1 MRLIELVL
9 SALILT
15 ACLAANAAAVKDAGS
30 VSVDPGESL
39 ADKLIDLSNNPGT
52 YESTTGFAATP
63 GESKKQWENRTGVNF
78 TMPESLS
85 AGGNSA
91 KESRADAEAAS
102 SQQAENSADLEA
114 PPAVETPTVESDS
127 TAQSDSTVQS
137 DASSSGAA
145 TVGGSWSFTLD
156 ESAPKDMMLT
166 LFQSGDTVFGT
177 GSINMGDNT
186 LVVAASGLVDGNSM
200 NLDVT
205 TIGTISLY
213 KIALNLD
220 GDSASGSYD
229 AFDTSGETWKGN
241 AKGDRIV
248 SQ

>member
-1 MRLIELVL
+1 MRFIELIL

-15 ACLAANAAAVKDAGS
+15 ACLAANATAIKDAGQ
-30 VSVDPGESL
+30 VSVNPGESL
-39 ADKLIDLSNNPGT
+39 ADKLIDLSNGAPV
-52 YESTTGFAATP
+52 YQSSSGFAATP
-63 GESKKQWENRTGVNF
+63 DESKKQWENRTGVNF

-91 KESRADAEAAS
+91 KASRAAAESAS
-102 SQQAENSADLEA
+102 SQQTENSADLEA
-114 PPAVETPTVESDS
+114 PPAVETPTAESDS
-127 TAQSDSTVQS
+127 TAES
-137 DASSSGAA
+137 DASPSGAA

-156 ESAPKDMMLT
+156 ESTPKNMVLT
-166 LFQSGDTVFGT
+166 LFQSGDAVFGT
-177 GSINMGDNT
+177 GSINMGDNP
-186 LVVAASGLVDGNSM
+186 LMVAASGSVDGNIM

-213 KIALNLD
+213 KMALNLD

-241 AKGDRIV
+241 ANGERTV

>member
-1 MRLIELVL
+1 MKLRMLIIL
-9 SALILT
+9 SLYLLSMFAITAL
-15 ACLAANAAAVKDAGS
+15 
-30 VSVDPGESL
+30 SVDWMNPQGKSADELISGETSPQGMPNQ
-39 ADKLIDLSNNPGT
+39 APNPQKSR
-52 YESTTGFAATP
+52 EIWS
-63 GESKKQWENRTGVNF
+63 NRTGVNF

-85 AGGNSA
+85 AGGKSA
-91 KESRADAEAAS
+91 KESRAAAEAAS
-102 SQQAENSADLEA
+102 SQQTENSADIEA
-114 PPAVETPTVESDS
+114 PPAEETPA
-127 TAQSDSTVQS
+127 AQSSSAAES
-137 DASSSGAA
+137 DASPSGAA

-156 ESAPKDMMLT
+156 ESTPKDMVLT

-177 GSINMGDNT
+177 GSINTGDNP
-186 LVVAASGLVDGNSM
+186 LMAAASGSVDGNNM

-229 AFDTSGETWKGN
+229 AFATSGETWKGK
-241 AKGDRIV
+241 AQGERTV